1 MCTFSD
7 AITTT
12 SCTGI
17 WNQQAFGREHPH
29 KVQIFN
35 TEPPTLKLPSIKASS
50 WTLKLLLQWTFPSTD
65 NSCILFIILCAM
77 CDVGYFGRKGTMNR
91 PSVVG
96 MTRIALYKCFILLP
110 PNQGARR
117 TTRVILRLEE
127 QPEKDEKIPRT
138 LQQRTINTVIFPM
151 NSTLSTFKL
160 FINQIKSTFATS
172 SFINKHLFERTLKW
186 WDLEYAV
193 WFYQHSSFRF
203 LNTRIRK
210 LFIKSQF

>member
-12 SCTGI
+12 SCTGT

-29 KVQIFN
+29 KVQISKKHPLGLSN
-35 TEPPTLKLPSIKASS
+35 CSCNEPFHLHV
-50 WTLKLLLQWTFPSTD
+50 D

-91 PSVVG
+91 PSVVS

-117 TTRVILRLEE
+117 TTRVILRLE
-127 QPEKDEKIPRT
+127 QPEKDKRWEDTANTATTHNKYSNISHEFNT
-138 LQQRTINTVIFPM
+138 LNIQ
-151 NSTLSTFKL
+151 
-160 FINQIKSTFATS
+160 A
-172 SFINKHLFERTLKW
+172 
-186 WDLEYAV
+186 
-193 WFYQHSSFRF
+193 FYQS
-203 LNTRIRK
+203 N
-210 LFIKSQF
+210 